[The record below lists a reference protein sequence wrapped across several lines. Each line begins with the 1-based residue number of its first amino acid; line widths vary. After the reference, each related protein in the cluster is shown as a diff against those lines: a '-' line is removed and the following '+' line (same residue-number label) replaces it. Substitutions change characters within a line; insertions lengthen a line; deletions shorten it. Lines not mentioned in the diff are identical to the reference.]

1 MCTFGKAKQPFP
13 LQIHVCK
20 QDNKLRT
27 LHVGKMLI
35 NSYLRGQIPSFCF
48 TIIATVGTS
57 MTEVIKLLRTA
68 LMITAVMM
76 VTAYKQVG

>member
-1 MCTFGKAKQPFP
+1 MF
-13 LQIHVCK
+13 V
-20 QDNKLRT
+20 
-27 LHVGKMLI
+27 
-35 NSYLRGQIPSFCF
+35 NSYLSGHIPNYRF
-48 TIIATVGTS
+48 TIIVTVGTS